1 MLKHFDDMKRVI
13 EHNLDKEYDFE
24 SKDRIFLE
32 WFENDLFMF
41 VAECN
46 DADRYGIVTL
56 LGEKLFIEPNK
67 YSNNTA
73 GVEEM
78 TAELMDTLVHTIKTN
93 QAQAYFNKN
102 RKENIKYEELMEKL
116 GLEPINNSNTFYAG
130 KLDSIENMEKSSL
143 VNSGILEEDI
153 ENHDK
158 DNPVDE
164 LDYKYSALSK
174 YANQICV
181 EARTEGKNFYR
192 EVEGIPFLATSNTYG
207 EDIRNVALNQEYLR
221 LLGMDKDMEGP
232 KR

>member
-13 EHNLDKEYDFE
+13 ELNLDKEYDFE
-24 SKDRIFLE
+24 SKDRIYLE
-32 WFENDLFMF
+32 WFENDLFRF
-41 VAECN
+41 IAVCN

-67 YSNNTA
+67 YSNNIS
-73 GVEEM
+73 GIQEM
-78 TAELMDTLVHTIKTN
+78 TGELMDTLVHTIKTN

-116 GLEPINNSNTFYAG
+116 GLEPINNRNTFYAG

-143 VNSGILEEDI
+143 VNSGILDEDI

-158 DNPVDE
+158 DNPVE
-164 LDYKYSALSK
+164 EFDYSHSAMSK
-174 YANQICV
+174 YADQICV
-181 EARTEGKNFYR
+181 ETRIEGKNFYR
-192 EVEGIPFLATSNTYG
+192 EVEGIPFLATSNAYG
-207 EDIRNVALNQEYLR
+207 EDIKNVALNKESLR
-221 LLGMDKDMEGP
+221 LLDRDIEGP